1 MKLSI
6 GFINDVHG
14 YMEPHPELY
23 YDCQKEYV
31 KNAGGYARIQNIFK
45 KIRAENPNALFFDG
59 GDTFHGTVPVVQSK
73 GEVLIPVLNQLGFD
87 AMVGHWDFAYTP
99 RHLLTLGSQL
109 DYPILGCN
117 VFDENGNQFLK
128 PYKIS
133 EIGGLKIGIIGICS
147 SIIDKTMPEKFSEG
161 ITVTDGIEETN
172 QCVREL
178 RDNAVDVI
186 ILLSHNGYPQDIELL
201 KKVEGIDI
209 CLSAHTH
216 NRMYEP
222 KKAGNCIIIQCG
234 CHGSFVG
241 HLMLDIENRMIKH
254 FDYKLIETDGSIDED
269 EDVEVKNLVEK
280 SLQPFSEMRN
290 KVLGTTDHI
299 LHRYSTLS
307 STMDDFLLSAV
318 NFATDV
324 EISFSNGWR
333 YGAPIDVGNI
343 TLWDLYKIVPMN
355 PSISTTELTGKEIFE
370 MLEENLERTFSA
382 EPMKQMGGY
391 VKRCNGLKILM
402 RIENPPGYRIQEIY
416 FKGTHLEKD
425 KVYKVAFL
433 TEQGIPKKFGKNRT
447 ENGLKA
453 VEAMVKYLEEH
464 SLIEKSGDSFL
475 LV

>member
-14 YMEPHPELY
+14 YMEPHPELF
-23 YDCQKEYV
+23 YDYQKEYV
-31 KNAGGYARIQNIFK
+31 KSAGGYARIQTIFK

-73 GEVLIPVLNQLGFD
+73 GEVLIPILNQLGFD

-99 RHLLTLGSQL
+99 RYLLKLESQL
-109 DYPILGCN
+109 NYPVLGCN
-117 VFDENGNQFLK
+117 VFDEQGKRFLL

-161 ITVTDGIEETN
+161 INVTDGILETN
-172 QCVREL
+172 QCIREL
-178 RDNAVDVI
+178 REKAVDVI

-201 KKVEGIDI
+201 KKVQGINI

-216 NRMYEP
+216 NRMYEAELVG
-222 KKAGNCIIIQCG
+222 KCIIIQCG

-241 HLMLDIENRMIKH
+241 HLMLDVENGMIKH
-254 FDYKLIETDGSIDED
+254 FDYQLIETDDSLDED
-269 EDVEVKNLVEK
+269 EEVKDLVEK
-280 SLQPFSEMRN
+280 SLQSFSEMRS
-290 KVLGTTDHI
+290 KMLGTTDHI

-318 NFATDV
+318 NFVTGT

-333 YGAPIDVGNI
+333 YGAPIDIGNI

-355 PSISTTELTGKEIFE
+355 PPISTTELTGREIFE

-391 VKRCNGLKILM
+391 VKRCNGLRILM

-416 FKGTHLEKD
+416 FQGRHLEKD
-425 KVYKVAFL
+425 KFYKVAFL
-433 TEQGIPKKFGKNRT
+433 TEQAVPKKYGKSRT
-447 ENGLKA
+447 GKGFNA
-453 VEAMVKYLEEH
+453 IEAMVKYLEEH
-464 SLIEKSGDSFL
+464 SLIKKSADSFL

>member
-14 YMEPHPELY
+14 YMEPHPELF
-23 YDCQKEYV
+23 YDYLKEYV
-31 KNAGGYARIQNIFK
+31 KSAGGYARIQTIFK
-45 KIRAENPNALFFDG
+45 KIKAENPNALFFDG
-59 GDTFHGTVPVVQSK
+59 GDTFHGTLPVVQSK
-73 GEVLIPVLNQLGFD
+73 GKVLIPILNQLGFD

-99 RHLLTLGSQL
+99 RHLLTLGNQL

-117 VFDENGNQFLK
+117 VFDANGNKFLK

-147 SIIDKTMPEKFSEG
+147 NIIDKTMPEKFSEG
-161 ITVTDGIEETN
+161 ITVTDGISETN
-172 QCVREL
+172 QCVKEL
-178 RDNAVDVI
+178 KESAVDLI

-201 KKVEGIDI
+201 KKVQGIDI

-216 NRMYEP
+216 NRMYEAEFVG
-222 KKAGNCIIIQCG
+222 KCIIIQCG

-241 HLMLDIENRMIKH
+241 HLKLDIENRMIKH

-269 EDVEVKNLVEK
+269 EEVKNLVEK

-290 KVLGTTDHI
+290 KVWGTTDHI

-318 NFATDV
+318 NFATGT
-324 EISFSNGWR
+324 EIAFSNGWR
-333 YGAPIDVGNI
+333 YGGPIDIGDV

-355 PSISTTELTGKEIFE
+355 PPISTTELTGKEIFE
-370 MLEENLERTFSA
+370 MLEENLERTFSG

-391 VKRCNGLKILM
+391 IKRCNGLKILM

-416 FKGTHLEKD
+416 FQGKHLQKEKT
-425 KVYKVAFL
+425 YRVAFL
-433 TEQGIPKKFGKNRT
+433 TEQGVPEKYVKNRV
-447 ENGLKA
+447 ESGWNA
-453 VEAMVKYLEEH
+453 VESMVIYLQQYNIIRR
-464 SLIEKSGDSFL
+464 SSNSFI

>member
-14 YMEPHPELY
+14 YMEPHPELF
-23 YDCQKEYV
+23 YDYQKEYV
-31 KNAGGYARIQNIFK
+31 KSARGYARIQTIFK

-73 GEVLIPVLNQLGFD
+73 GEVLIPILNQLGFD

-99 RHLLTLGSQL
+99 GHLLKLESQL
-109 DYPILGCN
+109 NYPLLGCN
-117 VFDENGNQFLK
+117 VFDEQEKRFLL

-147 SIIDKTMPEKFSEG
+147 NIIDKTMPEKFSEG

-178 RDNAVDVI
+178 REDAVDII

-216 NRMYEP
+216 NRMYEAE
-222 KKAGNCIIIQCG
+222 KAGNCIIIQCG

-241 HLMLDIENRMIKH
+241 HLMLDVENGMITD
-254 FDYKLIETDGSIDED
+254 FDYKLIETDDSLD
-269 EDVEVKNLVEK
+269 EDVEVKDLVEK
-280 SLQPFSEMRN
+280 SLQSFAEMKN
-290 KVLGTTDHI
+290 KVLGTTEHI

-333 YGAPIDVGNI
+333 YGAPIDVGNV

-355 PSISTTELTGKEIFE
+355 PPISTTELTGKELFE

-382 EPMKQMGGY
+382 EPMRQMGGY
-391 VKRCNGLKILM
+391 VKRCNGLRILM

-416 FKGTHLEKD
+416 FQGRHLQKD

-433 TEQGIPKKFGKNRT
+433 TEQGVPKKYGKNRT
-447 ENGLKA
+447 ETGSNAIK
-453 VEAMVKYLEEH
+453 VMTYYLENNFH
-464 SLIEKSGDSFL
+464 IERSEDSFL

>member
-14 YMEPHPELY
+14 YMEPHPELF
-23 YDCQKEYV
+23 YDYQKEYV
-31 KNAGGYARIQNIFK
+31 KSAGGYARIQTIFK
-45 KIRAENPNALFFDG
+45 KIKAENPNALFFDG
-59 GDTFHGTVPVVQSK
+59 GDTFHGTLPVVQSK
-73 GEVLIPVLNQLGFD
+73 GEVLIPILNQLGFD

-99 RHLLTLGSQL
+99 RHLLTLENQL

-117 VFDENGNQFLK
+117 VFDANGNKFLK

-147 SIIDKTMPEKFSEG
+147 NIIDKTMPEKFSEG
-161 ITVTDGIEETN
+161 ITVTDGISETN
-172 QCVREL
+172 QCVKEL
-178 RDNAVDVI
+178 KESAVDLI

-201 KKVEGIDI
+201 KKVQGIDI

-216 NRMYEP
+216 NRMYEAEFVG
-222 KKAGNCIIIQCG
+222 KCIIIQCG

-241 HLMLDIENRMIKH
+241 HLKLDIENRMIKH

-269 EDVEVKNLVEK
+269 EEVKNLVEK

-290 KVLGTTDHI
+290 KVWGTTDHI

-307 STMDDFLLSAV
+307 SIMDDFLLSAV
-318 NFATDV
+318 NFATGT
-324 EISFSNGWR
+324 EIAFSNGWR
-333 YGAPIDVGNI
+333 YGAPIDIGDV

-355 PSISTTELTGKEIFE
+355 PPISTTELTGKEIFE
-370 MLEENLERTFSA
+370 MLEENLERTFSG

-391 VKRCNGLKILM
+391 IKRCNGLKILM

-416 FKGTHLEKD
+416 FQGKHLQKEKT
-425 KVYKVAFL
+425 YRVAFL
-433 TEQGIPKKFGKNRT
+433 TEQGVPEKYGKNRVET
-447 ENGLKA
+447 DLKA
-453 VEAMVKYLEEH
+453 IDAMTLYLQR
-464 SLIEKSGDSFL
+464 SLNIAKAPESFV